1 MVHRSMPCIMMF
13 KEATTMGSSLD
24 MDMERRFEDLFDAH
38 LHNRR
43 ANRTVSST
51 TSTSAEARA
60 V

>member
-1 MVHRSMPCIMMF
+1 MNVVHRSVLCIMMF
-13 KEATTMGSSLD
+13 EEATTMGSCL
-24 MDMERRFEDLFDAH
+24 DMERRFADLFDAH

-51 TSTSAEARA
+51 TSASAEARA